1 MHRTALFIFV
11 AFWTLAAPAAA
22 EAKRVALVVGID
34 VYDNLLPTQQL
45 AKARNDARAVAATFK
60 DIGFQVILA

>member
-45 AKARNDARAVAATFK
+45 AKARNDAAFP
-60 DIGFQVILA
+60 FQNGSRHLWSVLE